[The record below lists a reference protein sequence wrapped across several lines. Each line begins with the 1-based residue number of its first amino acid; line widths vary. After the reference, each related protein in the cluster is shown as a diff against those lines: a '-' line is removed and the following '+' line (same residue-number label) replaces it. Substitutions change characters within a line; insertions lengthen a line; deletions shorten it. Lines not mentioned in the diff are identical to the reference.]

1 MALIVS
7 HRFVE
12 RLTVKPS
19 SPHQWLMVS
28 QYVQQLSF
36 SDFTVTDTR
45 DSFTMSQTLSINIRM
60 CMFVSDAIFHLFLLY
75 LIVGTFGICYG

>member
-7 HRFVE
+7 HHFVE
-12 RLTVKPS
+12 RLTVKSS

-28 QYVQQLSF
+28 EYVQQLSF

-45 DSFTMSQTLSINIRM
+45 DSFTMSQILSINIRM
-60 CMFVSDAIFHLFLLY
+60 YMFISDAIFCLFLLY
-75 LIVGTFGICYG
+75 LTVGTLGICL